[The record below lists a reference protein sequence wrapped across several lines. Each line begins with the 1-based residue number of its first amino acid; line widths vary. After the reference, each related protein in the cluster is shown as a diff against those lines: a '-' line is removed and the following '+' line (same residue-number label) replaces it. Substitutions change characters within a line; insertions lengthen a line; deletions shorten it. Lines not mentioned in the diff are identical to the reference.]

1 MRFLQSSWMAMLIGM
16 LSYAGTTW
24 FALRPNQLVAEIKA
38 AREAAGSKGAGPL
51 QPSWGFKNPEVDQV
65 LEELREQRKALDV
78 RAQQLDELE
87 ARLKSEQQEIATV
100 TQRVA
105 TVQAMLDKTVLRV
118 REEETANLKK
128 LAKMYSAMTPAA
140 AALIMNELEDDQAVA
155 ILGLMKETECAL
167 ILEIIGKTDKE
178 GARRA
183 ATISNRLRLLLL
195 KDPTAKGPS
204 S

>member
-24 FALRPNQLVAEIKA
+24 FALRPAHLVAEIKA
-38 AREAAGSKGAGPL
+38 TREAAASQAGAL

-65 LEELREQRKALDV
+65 LNELREQREALNE
-78 RAQQLDELE
+78 RSKQLDELE
-87 ARLKSEQQEIATV
+87 ARLKAEQQEIATV

-105 TVQAMLDKTVLRV
+105 TVQAMLDKTVLKV
-118 REEETANLKK
+118 REEEAVNLKK

-140 AALIMNELEDDQAVA
+140 AATILGELEDDQAVA
-155 ILGLMKETECAL
+155 ILGLMKESECAAV
-167 ILEIIGKTDKE
+167 LELIGKADKE

-183 ATISNRLRLLLL
+183 ATISNRLRLFLI
-195 KDPTAKGPS
+195 KDPSAKGES
-204 S
+204 Q

>member
-1 MRFLQSSWMAMLIGM
+1 MLIGM

-24 FALRPNQLVAEIKA
+24 FALRPNHLIAEIKA
-38 AREAAGSKGAGPL
+38 SREAATAKGPTAL
-51 QPSWGFKNPEVDQV
+51 QPSWGFKNPEVDQA
-65 LEELREQRKALDV
+65 LNELREQREALNA

-87 ARLKSEQQEIATV
+87 ARLKAEQQEIASV

-118 REEETANLKK
+118 REEEAGNLKK

-140 AALIMNELEDDQAVA
+140 AALILRELEDDQAVA
-155 ILGLMKETECAL
+155 ILGLMKETECAP
-167 ILEIIGKTDKE
+167 ILEIIGKSDKE

-183 ATISNRLRLLLL
+183 AMISNRLRLLLL
-195 KDPTAKGPS
+195 KDPSAKGPS

>member
-1 MRFLQSSWMAMLIGM
+1 M
-16 LSYAGTTW
+16 
-24 FALRPNQLVAEIKA
+24 
-38 AREAAGSKGAGPL
+38 
-51 QPSWGFKNPEVDQV
+51 
-65 LEELREQRKALDV
+65 

-155 ILGLMKETECAL
+155 ILGLMKETECAP
-167 ILEIIGKTDKE
+167 ILEIIGKTGKE